1 MEETLKNMPVHYRAG
16 FIVCLYVAKTK
27 FHFSGLGNI
36 VKKKKY
42 MSVDNCKFIILALVK
57 L

>member
-27 FHFSGLGNI
+27 FLFRGLGNL